1 MKYFVSYN
9 AKYMAE
15 YKSVKACLDFIN
27 RKGYKND
34 EDNLLYI
41 VDEEG
46 EEYDTITGE
55 PIQEEVEVKELTFKE
70 FDTLVDLITDNP
82 DMEIN
87 PNETKDGVIV
97 LRFPKSNGCFRC
109 LISDFSKACD
119 YINGVDI
126 E

>member
-27 RKGYKND
+27 CKGYKND

-46 EEYDTITGE
+46 EEYDVVTG
-55 PIQEEVEVKELTFKE
+55 K
-70 FDTLVDLITDNP
+70 LI
-82 DMEIN
+82 E
-87 PNETKDGVIV
+87 
-97 LRFPKSNGCFRC
+97 
-109 LISDFSKACD
+109 
-119 YINGVDI
+119 DI